1 MPQALIHFDLPD
13 ADLARLE
20 QHYPQVAWIRCTDR
34 GQLFDYLPDTEIL
47 LIFLHGDREMID
59 AAPQLKW
66 IQAITAGVDNLPLE
80 EIARRGIRLTNGRGI
95 HTIHMAEYA
104 IAAMINL
111 ARGFHVMFRNQMQKN
126 WKRGVPQ
133 GEIRGATVGIIGLGA
148 IGREIAR
155 RAAFMGMRVIG
166 VKRTPAPLADVDT
179 VYGPEDMKQVFQQSD
194 YVINLLPATP
204 GTEKMIDRRFFEAM
218 KPTASFINMGRG
230 TTVNE
235 ADLIEVLRSQRIKA
249 LVTDVYEME
258 PLPPE
263 SPLWD
268 LENVILTPH
277 ICGVSPHYMARAM
290 AIIEHNLDVYLSG
303 RGKMINVVDIAA
315 GY

>member
-1 MPQALIHFDLPD
+1 MTHALIHFGLSD
-13 ADLARLE
+13 AYLERLV
-20 QHYPQVAWIRCTDR
+20 QRYPQIEWVRCKDR
-34 GQLFDYLPDTEIL
+34 DKVFDYLQETEIL
-47 LIFLHGDREMID
+47 LIFLHGERELID

-66 IQAITAGVDNLPLE
+66 IQAITAGVDDLPLG
-80 EIARRGIRLTNGRGI
+80 EIAHRGIRLTNGRGI

-111 ARGFHVMFRNQMQKN
+111 ARGFHLMFRNQMRKN
-126 WKRGVPQ
+126 WERAVPQ
-133 GEIRGATVGIIGLGA
+133 EEICGATVGIIGLGA

-155 RAAFMGMRVIG
+155 KAAFMGMRVIG
-166 VKRTPAPLADVDT
+166 VKRTPTPLANVEA
-179 VYGPEDMKQVFQQSD
+179 VYGPEGMHRVFQQSD

-204 GTEKMIDRRFFEAM
+204 ATERMIDRCFFEVM

-235 ADLIEVLRSQRIKA
+235 ADLIDALRRQSIKA
-249 LVTDVYEME
+249 LVSDVYEIE
-258 PLPPE
+258 PLPAE

-290 AIIEHNLDVYLSG
+290 TIIEHNIEVYLSG
-303 RGKMINVVDIAA
+303 TGEMINVVDIAA

>member
-1 MPQALIHFDLPD
+1 MTQALINFDLPD

-20 QHYPQVAWIRCTDR
+20 QHYPQVEWVRCTNR
-34 GQLFDYLPDTEIL
+34 GQLFDYLPGTEIL

-59 AAPQLKW
+59 AAPRLKW
-66 IQAITAGVDNLPLE
+66 IQAITAGVDSLPLA

-111 ARGFHVMFRNQMQKN
+111 ARGFHFMFRNQMQKKWN
-126 WKRGVPQ
+126 RGVPQ
-133 GEIRGATVGIIGLGA
+133 EEICGATVGIIGLGA

-155 RAAFMGMRVIG
+155 KAAFMGMRVIG
-166 VKRTPAPLADVDT
+166 VKRTPAPLAGVDA
-179 VYGPEDMKQVFQQSD
+179 VYGPEDMARVFRQSD

-249 LVTDVYEME
+249 LVIDVYETE
-258 PLPPE
+258 PLPAK
-263 SPLWD
+263 SPLWG

-290 AIIEHNLDVYLSG
+290 EIIEHNLKVYLSG
-303 RGKMINVVDIAA
+303 TGEMRNVVDTAA

>member
-66 IQAITAGVDNLPLE
+66 IQAITAGVDALPLA

-95 HTIHMAEYA
+95 HTTYMAEYA

-111 ARGFHVMFRNQMQKN
+111 ARGFHFMFRNQMQKK

-133 GEIRGATVGIIGLGA
+133 EEICGATVGIVGLGA

-155 RAAFMGMRVIG
+155 KAAFMGMRVIG
-166 VKRTPAPLADVDT
+166 VKRSPAPQAHVEA
-179 VYGPEDMKQVFQQSD
+179 VYGPGDMERVFRQSD

-204 GTEKMIDRRFFEAM
+204 GTEKMIDRRLFEAM

-235 ADLIEVLRSQRIKA
+235 ADLIDALRRQRIKA
-249 LVTDVYEME
+249 LVSDVYATE
-258 PLPPE
+258 PLPAE

-290 AIIEHNLDVYLSG
+290 EIIEHNIEVYLSG
-303 RGKMINVVDIAA
+303 TGEMINVVDIAA

>member
-1 MPQALIHFDLPD
+1 MTHALIHFDLSD
-13 ADLARLE
+13 AYLERLV
-20 QHYPQVAWIRCTDR
+20 QRYPQVEWVRCKDR
-34 GQLFDYLPDTEIL
+34 GTVFEHLKETEIL
-47 LIFLHGDREMID
+47 LIFLHGDREMLD
-59 AAPQLKW
+59 AAPQLEW
-66 IQAITAGVDNLPLE
+66 IQAITAGVDDLPLE

-111 ARGFHVMFRNQMQKN
+111 ARNFHRMFRNQMRNQ
-126 WKRGVPQ
+126 WKRRVPQ
-133 GEIRGATVGIIGLGA
+133 EEICGATVGIIGLGA

-155 RAAFMGMRVIG
+155 KAAFMGMRVIG
-166 VKRTPAPLADVDT
+166 VKRTPTRLAHVDA
-179 VYGPEDMKQVFQQSD
+179 VYGPEDMGRVFQQSD

-204 GTEKMIDRRFFEAM
+204 ATEKMIDRRFFEVM

-235 ADLIEVLRSQRIKA
+235 ADLIEILRRQGIKA
-249 LVTDVYEME
+249 LVSDVYETE

-290 AIIEHNLDVYLSG
+290 EIIEHNLEVYLSG
-303 RGKMINVVDIAA
+303 RGEMINVVDIAA

>member
-1 MPQALIHFDLPD
+1 MTRALIHFELPD
-13 ADLARLE
+13 SDLERLV
-20 QHYPQVAWIRCTDR
+20 QHYPQVEWVRCPDR
-34 GQLFDYLPDTEIL
+34 DALFDHLRETEIL
-47 LIFLHGDREMID
+47 LLFLHGDRDMLD
-59 AAPQLKW
+59 AAPRLRW
-66 IQAITAGVDNLPLE
+66 IQAITAGVDALPLE

-104 IAAMINL
+104 VAAMINL
-111 ARGFHVMFRNQMQKN
+111 ARGFHRMFRNQLQKK
-126 WKRGVPQ
+126 WERTVPQ
-133 GEIRGATVGIIGLGA
+133 GEINGATVGIIGLGA

-166 VKRTPAPLADVDT
+166 VRRTPAPLAHVDAI
-179 VYGPEDMKQVFQQSD
+179 YGPEDMEQVFRQSD

-204 GTEKMIDRRFFEAM
+204 ATAKLIDRRFFGAM

-235 ADLIEVLRSQRIKA
+235 ADLIDALRRRRIEA
-249 LVTDVYEME
+249 LVSDVYETE
-258 PLPPE
+258 PLPAA
-263 SPLWD
+263 SPLWEM
-268 LENVILTPH
+268 ENVILTPH

-290 AIIEHNLDVYLSG
+290 EIIEHNLEVYLSG
-303 RGKMINVVDIAA
+303 RGKMMNTVDIAV

>member
-1 MPQALIHFDLPD
+1 MTRALIHFELPD
-13 ADLARLE
+13 SDLERLV
-20 QHYPQVAWIRCTDR
+20 QHYPQVEWVRCPDR
-34 GQLFDYLPDTEIL
+34 DALFDHLRETEIL
-47 LIFLHGDREMID
+47 LLFLHGDRDMLD
-59 AAPQLKW
+59 AAPRLRW
-66 IQAITAGVDNLPLE
+66 IQAITAGVDALPLE

-104 IAAMINL
+104 VAAMINL
-111 ARGFHVMFRNQMQKN
+111 ARGFHRMFRNQLQKK
-126 WKRGVPQ
+126 WERTVPQ
-133 GEIRGATVGIIGLGA
+133 GEINGATVGIIGLGA

-166 VKRTPAPLADVDT
+166 VRRTRAPLAHVDAI
-179 VYGPEDMKQVFQQSD
+179 YGPEDMEQVFRQSD

-204 GTEKMIDRRFFEAM
+204 ATAKLIDRRFFGAM

-235 ADLIEVLRSQRIKA
+235 ADLIDALRRRRIEA
-249 LVTDVYEME
+249 LVSDVYETE
-258 PLPPE
+258 PLPAA
-263 SPLWD
+263 SPLWEM
-268 LENVILTPH
+268 ENVILTPH

-290 AIIEHNLDVYLSG
+290 EIIEHNLEVYLSG
-303 RGKMINVVDIAA
+303 RGKMMNTVDIAV

>member
-1 MPQALIHFDLPD
+1 MPHALIHFDLPD

-20 QHYPQVAWIRCTDR
+20 QHYPQVAWMRCTDR
-34 GQLFDYLPDTEIL
+34 DKVFDYLPVTEIL
-47 LIFLHGDREMID
+47 LIFLHGNRKMID

-66 IQAITAGVDNLPLE
+66 VQAITAGVDALPLA

-111 ARGFHVMFRNQMQKN
+111 ARGFHFMFRNQMQKK
-126 WKRGVPQ
+126 WARAVPQ
-133 GEIRGATVGIIGLGA
+133 EEISGATVGIIGLRA
-148 IGREIAR
+148 VGREIAR
-155 RAAFMGMRVIG
+155 KAAFMGMRVIG
-166 VKRTPAPLADVDT
+166 VKRTPVPLTDVDT
-179 VYGPEDMKQVFQQSD
+179 VYGPEDMALVFRQSD

-235 ADLIEVLRSQRIKA
+235 TDLIDALRRHRIKA
-249 LVTDVYEME
+249 LVSDVYETE
-258 PLPPE
+258 PLPAE

-290 AIIEHNLDVYLSG
+290 AIIEHNIEVYLSG
-303 RGKMINVVDIAA
+303 SGKMINVVDTAA

>member
-1 MPQALIHFDLPD
+1 MTRALIHFELPD
-13 ADLARLE
+13 SDLERLV
-20 QHYPQVAWIRCTDR
+20 QHYPQVEWVRCPDR
-34 GQLFDYLPDTEIL
+34 DALFDHLRETEIL
-47 LIFLHGDREMID
+47 LLFLHGDRDMLD
-59 AAPQLKW
+59 AAPRLKW
-66 IQAITAGVDNLPLE
+66 IQAITAGVDALPLE

-104 IAAMINL
+104 VAAMINL
-111 ARGFHVMFRNQMQKN
+111 ARGFHRMFRNQLQKK
-126 WKRGVPQ
+126 WERTVPQ
-133 GEIRGATVGIIGLGA
+133 GEINGATVGIIGLGA

-166 VKRTPAPLADVDT
+166 VRRTPAPLAHVDAI
-179 VYGPEDMKQVFQQSD
+179 YGPEDMEQVFRQSD

-204 GTEKMIDRRFFEAM
+204 ATAKLIDRRFFGAM

-235 ADLIEVLRSQRIKA
+235 ADLIDALRRRRIEA
-249 LVTDVYEME
+249 LVSDVYETE
-258 PLPPE
+258 PLPAA
-263 SPLWD
+263 SPLWEM
-268 LENVILTPH
+268 ENVILTPH

-290 AIIEHNLDVYLSG
+290 EIIEHNLEVYLSG
-303 RGKMINVVDIAA
+303 RGKMMNTVDIAV